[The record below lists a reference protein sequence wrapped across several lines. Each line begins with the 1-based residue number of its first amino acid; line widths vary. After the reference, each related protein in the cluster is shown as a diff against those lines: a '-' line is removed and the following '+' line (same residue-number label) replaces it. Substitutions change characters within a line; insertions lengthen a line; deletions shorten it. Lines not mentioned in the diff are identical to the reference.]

1 MTQLNKKLIL
11 GLYEYYSFID
21 FDTLSKVEIKNEPI
35 NSDGIN
41 IFALSNIMHKLIKS
55 DTHITEKQQKYIN
68 LIIDTYGKK

>member
-35 NSDGIN
+35 NNDGSN
-41 IFALSNIMHKLIKS
+41 IFALSNLMHKLIKS
-55 DTHITEKQQKYIN
+55 DTHITEQQQEYIN
-68 LIIDTYGKK
+68 LIIDSYGKR